1 MTDSAI
7 LRSGLTVLS
16 PAKLNL
22 FLHITGRRP
31 DGYHTLQTAFQLLD
45 WGDSMQF
52 TPNNTGTIEL
62 AIADLGIATEEN
74 LITRAARMLRP
85 ATGSTALGVGI
96 TVDKKI
102 PAGGGLGGGSSNA
115 ATTLLVLNQMWGL
128 NHSTEELQLMGA
140 KLGADV
146 PVFVAGASAWAEGIG
161 EILSPLDLPQYWFLI
176 IQPDCHVSTA
186 KIFSCEQL
194 TRDTSPIT
202 LAAFFRGDSR
212 NDCQEIVRNLY
223 PEVDN
228 TLKWLNKFGEAK
240 LTGTGACVFA
250 SFETKVE
257 VDAVMRQLPKSWV
270 GFVARGINKS
280 PVLSSLV

>member
-1 MTDSAI
+1 M
-7 LRSGLTVLS
+7 SGPSSLTLLS

-45 WGDSMQF
+45 WGDEMHFSVNKSGKIKLSIQ
-52 TPNNTGTIEL
+52 
-62 AIADLGIATEEN
+62 DLGIPDEQN
-74 LITRAARMLRP
+74 LITRAAVMLRD
-85 ATGSTALGVGI
+85 AVADGGLGTDVK
-96 TVDKKI
+96 VDKVI

-115 ATTLLVLNQMWGL
+115 ATTLLAL
-128 NHSTEELQLMGA
+128 NHLWNLGLSNEVLQEMGA

-146 PVFVAGASAWAEGIG
+146 PVFVAGNSAWAEGIG
-161 EILSPLDLPQYWFLI
+161 EILTAFELPASHYLI
-176 IQPDCHVSTA
+176 IKPDCDVSTA

-194 TRDTSPIT
+194 TRSTSPIT

-212 NDCQEIVRNLY
+212 NDCQPIVRDLY

-228 TLKWLNKFGEAK
+228 VLNWLDKFGKAR

-250 SFETKVE
+250 SFETKAE
-257 VDAVMRQLPKSWV
+257 AEAVKRQLPERWT
-270 GFVARGINKS
+270 GFVVRGVDKS
-280 PVLSSLV
+280 PVFPALV